1 MSAKGMSFNNYLME
15 KLRDPELACH
25 FVSEAIAEHDPYYLK
40 IALGDIVKAYGVGY
54 ISEQTGISR
63 QTIYKMLSEKGNPTH
78 KNLVAILD
86 VLGLELTVKPKK
98 PVAS

>member
-1 MSAKGMSFNNYLME
+1 MNSSRGTPFQDYLME
-15 KLRDPELACH
+15 QLRDPETAYH
-25 FVSEAIAEHDPYYLK
+25 YIMEAIEGNEPEYLK
-40 IALGDIVKAYGVGY
+40 ILLGDVVRAWGVGY

-86 VLGLELTVKPKK
+86 ALGLELTIRQKM
-98 PVAS
+98 AS